1 MTTIPKPRTLK
12 PFRALRAI
20 FRLQKALDWQKRQTE
35 GAWSNRNR
43 FCHAINVIGK
53 EIVGPRI
60 NSFKGDCC
68 SEDAVVRETRKLIEK
83 LEAENAELRR
93 ALDSANSVLSNP
105 PAKKESDGPET

>member
-1 MTTIPKPRTLK
+1 MTTTIPKPRKLNV
-12 PFRALRAI
+12 FRALRRI
-20 FRLQKALDWQKRQTE
+20 FRLEKDLAWSRRQTE
-35 GAWSNRNR
+35 SAWNNRNR

-60 NSFKGDCC
+60 DSFKGDCC

-93 ALDSANSVLSNP
+93 ALDSANDQVVATAP
-105 PAKKESDGPET
+105 PTPIAE